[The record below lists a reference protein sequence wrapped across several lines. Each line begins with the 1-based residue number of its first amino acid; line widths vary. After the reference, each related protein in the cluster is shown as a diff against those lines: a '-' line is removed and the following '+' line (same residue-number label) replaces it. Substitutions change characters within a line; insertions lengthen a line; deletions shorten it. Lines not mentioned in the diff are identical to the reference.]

1 MQIWLLSKRSVIL
14 RRPFAF
20 LFFCFLSGIIE
31 QALIANFWM
40 AFCVQ
45 SVSCLIIV
53 CFCFLKKEKWR
64 KSVVWAGFFLIVF
77 FAGIQYF
84 SFFEMKSTVLDTHIG
99 EMVSL
104 KGTVQSVSQKEESS
118 HVLLKIQ
125 SYRYRDGENETD
137 WQPIREQILLT
148 VWEPET
154 IKENCLAGKMVD
166 VRGILEIPQ
175 RGKNPGCFDYLKY
188 LRSKKIRWVMSVNY
202 GQFKVQG
209 IGENKFK
216 MGLAQFKQKGIQA
229 LQDNLSKEKCG
240 LLIGMLFGDKNFMDE
255 DLYESFQRNGIAHIL
270 AVSGIHVNL
279 LYLYI
284 NRCLKKKSKTK
295 RSFFTLL
302 FLFLYAALADFSPSV
317 VRASLM
323 ISIHIL
329 GSLCLQRY
337 DFFNAICFSCFLQ
350 IIYNPYT
357 IYNVGFQLSYLAVYS
372 LAVILPW
379 LDSQIDRMV
388 LFTAKEWIGS
398 VGKFLSPLF
407 ILQFSMAPLII
418 FHFNSFSFAG
428 FLLNPPILFLAGM
441 LIPIGMSLVFLCWL
455 PYMGG
460 IFFGVA
466 AKSADLLLEVI
477 LKING
482 IFTMWGRGCFWLVS
496 PPLGVLILFYGG
508 LFFFCTELHYIL
520 CRKGKTRRIYAVFAL
535 IVACACIF
543 PWSCGAADAPH
554 PFSRKLHQLT
564 FVDVG
569 QGDCLHIRTPSGKNI
584 LIDGGGST
592 RFNVGKK
599 VLLPYLLKNGVDY
612 IDLAIVTHLHT
623 DHFKGIQELS
633 VYMPIK
639 YLGIYEGNE
648 IRTEAFPLGIT
659 YAAQNKRMKND
670 LMRVQN
676 RQTETRI
683 LYLKKGD
690 RVKLEKDIWLD
701 ILAPKRMSREQYLAM
716 FQEEDENATSLIIR
730 VNYLGFS
737 VLMTGDMG
745 FEGEKTLMETR
756 KNLNCNVLKVG
767 HHGSAY
773 STSEDFL
780 NAVNP
785 KIAVI
790 QVGKNNFGHPAFRV
804 IELFQKYDIMIVRND
819 LEGAVFFNEISSEN
833 VNIESFCNGK
843 KEIVKE

>member
-1 MQIWLLSKRSVIL
+1 M

-31 QALIANFWM
+31 QALITNFWI
-40 AFCVQ
+40 AFCIKG
-45 SVSCLIIV
+45 VSCFFIGS
-53 CFCFLKKEKWR
+53 FCFLMKGEWR
-64 KSVVWAGFFLIVF
+64 KSVVWAGFFLFIF
-77 FAGIQYF
+77 LTGMQYF

-137 WQPIREQILLT
+137 WQPIRERILLT

-154 IKENCLAGKMVD
+154 IKEKCLAGKMVD
-166 VRGILEIPQ
+166 VRGILELPQ

-188 LRSKKIRWVMSVNY
+188 LRSRKIRWVMSVNY
-202 GQFKVQG
+202 GQFKVQE
-209 IGENKFK
+209 IGENNLKS
-216 MGLAQFKQKGIQA
+216 GLDQFKQKGIEA
-229 LQDNLSKEKCG
+229 LQDNLSKEKSG
-240 LLIGMLFGDKNFMDE
+240 LLIGMLFGDKNYMDE
-255 DLYESFQRNGIAHIL
+255 NLYESFQRNGIAHIL

-284 NRCLKKKSKTK
+284 NRCFKKKSKTK
-295 RSFFTLL
+295 RSFYTLI
-302 FLFLYAALADFSPSV
+302 FLLLYTALADFSPSV

-323 ISIHIL
+323 ITIHVL
-329 GSLCLQRY
+329 GSVWLQRY

-379 LDSQIDRMV
+379 VDSRIDRMV
-388 LFTAKEWIGS
+388 LLTAKEWIGS

-407 ILQFSMAPLII
+407 VLQFSMAPIII
-418 FHFNSFSFAG
+418 FHFNFFSFVG
-428 FLLNPPILFLAGM
+428 FLLNPPVLFLAGM
-441 LIPIGMSLVFLCWL
+441 LIPIGMSLMFLCGL
-455 PYMGG
+455 PYISG
-460 IFFGVA
+460 IFFGVTV
-466 AKSADLLLEVI
+466 KSADLLLEAI
-477 LKING
+477 LKINDV
-482 IFTMWGRGCFWLVS
+482 FALWGRGCFWLVS
-496 PPLGVLILFYGG
+496 PPLGFLILFYGG
-508 LFFFCTELHYIL
+508 LFFYCTELHCIL
-520 CRKGKTRRIYAVFAL
+520 RRTGNTRRIYTVFAL
-535 IVACACIF
+535 IVVCACVF
-543 PWSCGAADAPH
+543 PWSCGAADVPH
-554 PFSRKLHQLT
+554 PFSRRLHQLT

-584 LIDGGGST
+584 LIDGGGSA

-599 VLLPYLLKNGVDY
+599 VLLPYLLKNGVNH

-648 IRTEAFPLGIT
+648 IRTEMFPLNVD
-659 YAAQNKRMKND
+659 YAAQNESMKND
-670 LMRVQN
+670 LIKIQN
-676 RQTETRI
+676 RKAETKI

-690 RVKLEKDIWLD
+690 RVKLEKEIWLD
-701 ILAPKRMSREQYLAM
+701 ILAPKGTSSKQYHAM
-716 FQEEDENATSLIIR
+716 FQNEDENATSLIIR
-730 VNYLGFS
+730 VNYSGFS

-745 FEGEKTLMETR
+745 FEGEKTLMETQ

-785 KIAVI
+785 QIAVI
-790 QVGKNNFGHPAFRV
+790 QVGKNNFGHPALRV
-804 IELFQKYDIMIVRND
+804 IELFQKYDIIIGRND
-819 LEGAVFFNEISSEN
+819 LEGAVFLDEISSEN
-833 VNIESFCNGK
+833 VNIESFCYGK
-843 KEIVKE
+843 KEIKIE